1 MRAMARL
8 VAMAVAAVLLL
19 CSVDLATGASYLVI
33 DPQLMLESF
42 EIVKDTYVGP
52 ASAQHR

>member
-19 CSVDLATGASYLVI
+19 CSANLATGASYLVI
-33 DPQLMLESF
+33 NPQLMLESF
-42 EIVKDTYVGP
+42 EIVKSTYVGS
-52 ASAQHR
+52 ASAKHR